1 MGGLD
6 GPAPA
11 PGGAGAGR
19 PRWRVD
25 AERVSLGFFSF
36 TRYLM
41 CLDLVADRRPAV
53 RAVVDRPVVGSAF
66 TEGFA
71 ADADVF
77 DPGVR
82 LDDQAA
88 FHAVSHVLEAGGSP
102 TQAMVQVFASTA
114 LVIQG

>member
-1 MGGLD
+1 MGGH
-6 GPAPA
+6 GNPGRRRRSTVPAV
-11 PGGAGAGR
+11 AGR

-25 AERVSLGFFSF
+25 AQHVSLGFFSF

-41 CLDLVADRRPAV
+41 YLDLDADRWPAA
-53 RAVVDRPVVGSAF
+53 RAVVDHPVVGSAL

-88 FHAVSHVLEAGGSP
+88 FHVVSHVL
-102 TQAMVQVFASTA
+102 
-114 LVIQG
+114 